1 MATANTLASSRQA
14 NRQAVRS
21 RTMDKDKAFKALGRF
36 KVIRPTPDLI
46 SYKTS
51 DMCQAFLF

>member
-14 NRQAVRS
+14 SRHAVKS

-46 SYKTS
+46 SHTTS
-51 DMCQAFLF
+51 DICQAFHC